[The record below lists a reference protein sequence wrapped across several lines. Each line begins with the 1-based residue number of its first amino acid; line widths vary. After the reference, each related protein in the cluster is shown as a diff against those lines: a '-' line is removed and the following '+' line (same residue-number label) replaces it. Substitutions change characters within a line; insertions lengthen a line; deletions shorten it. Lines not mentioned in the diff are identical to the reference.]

1 MKKNTKM
8 AANAKKR
15 MEKEKELE
23 RLSNKELIIF
33 TIGLIAEVVLLFF
46 YSALKSTVA
55 VKAGWVLVGFAGAF
69 LAGFIALLVAGT
81 MSAKKG
87 GSEKKVKSLKN
98 WSFCSLA
105 FSIGALLMSAG
116 RIVEACA
123 SAFGWDISTNI
134 LRYFVS
140 GNPLQ
145 PRQMAIY
152 LIVAVA
158 VYVIASMIYFAVKSN
173 KIKKS

>member
-33 TIGLIAEVVLLFF
+33 TVGLLAEVALLFF

-55 VKAGWVLVGFAGAF
+55 VKAGWVLVGLSGAF
-69 LAGFIALLVAGT
+69 LIGFIALLVCGIMT
-81 MSAKKG
+81 GKKG
-87 GSEKKVKSLKN
+87 GSEAKAKSLKN

-105 FSIGALLMSAG
+105 FAVGALLLSLG
-116 RIVEACA
+116 RIIEAIA
-123 SAFGWDISTNI
+123 GKTGWDLSVSFG
-134 LRYFVS
+134 RYFVYGS
-140 GNPLQ
+140 LQ
-145 PRQMAIY
+145 PRDMAVY
-152 LIVAVA
+152 LIIAVA
-158 VYVIASMIYFAVKSN
+158 VYVVAAMIYYGVKTH

>member
-33 TIGLIAEVVLLFF
+33 TIGLIAEVLLLFF

-55 VKAGWVLVGFAGAF
+55 VKAGWVLVGFSGAF
-69 LAGFIALLVAGT
+69 LIGFIALLVAG
-81 MSAKKG
+81 SVAKKG
-87 GSEKKVKSLKN
+87 NAEMKAKSLKN

-105 FSIGALLMSAG
+105 FAIGAFLLSAG
-116 RIVEACA
+116 RLVEACA

-145 PRQMAIY
+145 PRQMAVY
-152 LIVAVA
+152 LIIAVA
-158 VYVIASMIYFAVKSN
+158 VYVIASMVYFAVKSN